1 MLITNSLKV
10 NEFVINKFHA
20 SILMAKIQRGI
31 QSIDVGGRLL
41 QALTRSDGAMMLKE
55 LAEAADMPAAK
66 AHAYLVSFC
75 KLGLIERDTVTG
87 RYDLGPLALELGL
100 VSLNRLD
107 AVKIATMEMAG
118 LSARTGHSTAIA
130 VWGNY
135 GPTIVRFEQS
145 VRPIH
150 VNMRTGTV
158 MQLHQT
164 ATGKVFA
171 AFATPALIEGAIAAT
186 TPTAAQRLEAKR
198 ALAEIS
204 DELAAIRQR
213 GLARAQGSPV
223 PGVSAFSAPVF
234 DYAGEI
240 VLAITALGPAA
251 EFDATWASPIAK
263 EVQATGRAISER
275 LGYRGS

>member
-1 MLITNSLKV
+1 
-10 NEFVINKFHA
+10 
-20 SILMAKIQRGI
+20 MAKEQRGI

-41 QALTRSDGAMMLKE
+41 QALTRSDGAMMLKD

-75 KLGLIERDTVTG
+75 KLGLMEQDAVTG
-87 RYDLGPLALELGL
+87 RYDLGPLALQLGL

-107 AVKIATMEMAG
+107 AVKIASAEM
-118 LSARTGHSTAIA
+118 SALAARIGQSTAIA

-171 AFATPALIEGAIAAT
+171 AFATAGQIDAAIAAT
-186 TPTAAQRLEAKR
+186 SPDTKLRADARR
-198 ALAEIS
+198 ALAGI
-204 DELAAIRQR
+204 DAELTAVRER
-213 GLARAQGSPV
+213 GLARAQGNPV
-223 PGVSAFSAPVF
+223 PGVNAFSAPVF
-234 DYAGEI
+234 DYSGEV

-251 EFDATWASPIAK
+251 EFDSTWASPIALD
-263 EVQATGRAISER
+263 VHATARNISER
-275 LGYRGS
+275 LGYRQFPV

>member
-1 MLITNSLKV
+1 
-10 NEFVINKFHA
+10 
-20 SILMAKIQRGI
+20 MAKIQRGI

-41 QALTRSDGAMMLKE
+41 LALSRSEGAMMLKE

-75 KLGLIERDTVTG
+75 KLGLMEQDPVTG

-107 AVKIATMEMAG
+107 AVKIATREMTG
-118 LSARTGHSTAIA
+118 LSQRTGQSTAIA

-158 MQLHQT
+158 MALAQT
-164 ATGKVFA
+164 ATGQVFTA
-171 AFATPALIEGAIAAT
+171 HV
-186 TPTAAQRLEAKR
+186 TAAQIDAALTATSTDVKQRATAKR
-198 ALAEIS
+198 ALQALEP
-204 DELAAIRQR
+204 EFAAVRQR
-213 GLARAQGSPV
+213 GLARAQGNPV
-223 PGVSAFSAPVF
+223 PGVNAFSAPVF
-234 DYAGEI
+234 DHTGEI
-240 VLAITALGPAA
+240 VVALTALGSAA
-251 EFDATWASPIAK
+251 EFDVTWASLIAK
-263 EVQATGRAISER
+263 DVKATAKAISAR
-275 LGYRGS
+275 LGFRG

>member
-1 MLITNSLKV
+1 
-10 NEFVINKFHA
+10 
-20 SILMAKIQRGI
+20 MAKEQRGI

-41 QALTRSDGAMMLKE
+41 QALTRSDGAMMLKD
-55 LAEAADMPAAK
+55 LAEAADMPPAK

-75 KLGLIERDTVTG
+75 KLGLMEQDAVTG

-107 AVKIATMEMAG
+107 AVKIASAEM
-118 LSARTGHSTAIA
+118 SALAARIGQSTAIA

-171 AFATPALIEGAIAAT
+171 AHVTAAQRDAAIAAT
-186 TPTAAQRLEAKR
+186 SPDVKQRAEAHR
-198 ALAEIS
+198 ALAELES
-204 DELAAIRQR
+204 ELRDVRAR
-213 GLARAQGSPV
+213 GLARAQGNPV
-223 PGVSAFSAPVF
+223 PGVNAFSAPVF
-234 DYAGEI
+234 DYTGDV

-251 EFDATWASPIAK
+251 EFDSTWTSAIATD
-263 EVQATGRAISER
+263 VQQTARRISTR
-275 LGYRGS
+275 LGHRDALSPSRLS